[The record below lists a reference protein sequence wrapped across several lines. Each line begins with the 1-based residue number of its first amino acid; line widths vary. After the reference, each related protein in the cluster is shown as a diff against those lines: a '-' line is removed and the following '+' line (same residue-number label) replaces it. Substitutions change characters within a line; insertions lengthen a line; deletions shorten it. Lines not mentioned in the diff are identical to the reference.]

1 MGSTTNTAD
10 PVTITGKV
18 QTEEDRALQEELRQ
32 RGPLPVHIAIIMDG
46 NGRWAQQQG
55 KRRVVGHYEGVESV
69 RDITEA
75 CVQLGIPYLTL
86 YTFSTE
92 NWQRPA
98 SEVNAL
104 MQLLVKTIRREKSRL
119 LENGVQLRVVGDV
132 AQLPPVCRAELEQ
145 AVQETARND
154 RLVLTLALSYSGRWE
169 ILQAVR
175 TLARRVQEG
184 ALRPEDIDEATFAA
198 ALPGAGLP
206 DPDLLIRTG
215 GEFRVSN
222 FLLWQ
227 IAYTEL
233 YITDIYWPAFRRRQ
247 LYEAIRSYQNRER
260 RFGRIYTSDTNGIE

>member
-1 MGSTTNTAD
+1 MNNGHSSVQSLTL
-10 PVTITGKV
+10 TGTV
-18 QTEEDRALQEELRQ
+18 QTEEDQALQQALRQ
-32 RGPLPVHIAIIMDG
+32 RGPLPMHIAIIMDG

-55 KRRVVGHYEGVESV
+55 KHRVVGHYEGVESV

-75 CVQLGIPYLTL
+75 CAQLGIPYLTL

-104 MQLLVKTIRREKSRL
+104 MQLLVHTIRREKQRL
-119 LENGVQLRVVGDV
+119 LENGVRLQVIGDLD
-132 AQLPPVCRAELEQ
+132 QLPPECRHELEQ
-145 AVQETARND
+145 AIRETAQNQ

-175 TLARRVQEG
+175 ALARRVQAG
-184 ALRPEDIDEATFAA
+184 TLRPEEIDEATFAA
-198 ALPGAGLP
+198 ALPSASLP

-233 YITDIYWPAFRRRQ
+233 YITDTFWPVFRRRQ
-247 LYEAIRSYQNRER
+247 LYEAICSYQNRER
-260 RFGRIYTSDTNGIE
+260 RFGRIRPTDTNPTR